1 MKDYEAVSNQLGVSH
16 LLLLSQTESSIIFR
30 IAKVPGGP
38 TLHFKVQQF
47 MLPKDVK
54 SSQKRPYESLAA
66 CKFDFHINIS
76 KFYFRCIVGTPPV
89 LVLNNFSQ
97 STEQH
102 VKLMKLTFQN
112 MFPTINVKTVKLGD
126 CRRVVLFH
134 YHKESDTV
142 EVRHYAI
149 RANPVGISKT
159 VKRVVQA
166 SIPNLGSLEDISD
179 FIDGSGFSGSVS
191 DSEAED
197 ESSRASVCIPVVC
210 LFSYDFL

>member
-1 MKDYEAVSNQLGVSH
+1 
-16 LLLLSQTESSIIFR
+16 
-30 IAKVPGGP
+30 
-38 TLHFKVQQF
+38 
-47 MLPKDVK
+47 
-54 SSQKRPYESLAA
+54 
-66 CKFDFHINIS
+66 
-76 KFYFRCIVGTPPV
+76 
-89 LVLNNFSQ
+89 
-97 STEQH
+97 
-102 VKLMKLTFQN
+102 

-149 RANPVGISKT
+149 RANPVGISRT

-166 SIPNLGSLEDISD
+166 SIPNLGNLEDISD

-197 ESSRASVCIPVVC
+197 ESSRASIFISVVC
-210 LFSYDFL
+210 KVSYMFCR